1 MNAQTESHVGPPAE
15 GDPENTD
22 VVIVGYGPVGAMMAN
37 LLGQAGI
44 RTIVLERDVK
54 PHTMPRAGATDD
66 EVIRVFQAAGLVDQ
80 LLPVLDLGQS
90 TQFLSAH
97 GDPLVTMRP
106 TGGHN
111 GFPQLAFF
119 YQPELERVL
128 HEGAAR
134 YPHVTVRM
142 GARVEGLHEDGD
154 GVTVWARAGCRGR
167 QTATRARYVVACDG
181 GRSTVRNLRCI
192 EFTGSTY
199 AQPWLVVDAKL
210 EAPLADV
217 TSFQFIGN
225 PDRPGVTLPLPG
237 THHRWEFMVLPG
249 ENHAELATLE
259 NARRLISPWVDPDR
273 ISILRHIVY
282 TFHARAAARWRSG
295 RVLLAGDAAHLMP
308 PFAGQGLSSGLR
320 DAHNLA
326 WKLAAVIADDA
337 DPSLLDSYENERRPH
352 VTRMTRLTRF
362 SGAMVQTRRRR
373 VATVRDALLK
383 KAAHLPY
390 FTEGRFK
397 PDLRYSSGAFDPS
410 RRQAGAGH
418 AFPQPTVRTPE
429 GRLRPLDD
437 LIGSGWALLGR
448 DLDPQAHLRSDGR
461 ALWTSLGA
469 TYLSIGRPGHRLAR
483 CEVGTVAVE
492 DLDGYALDFFDRHGA
507 DFAIVRPDRIVFAM
521 ADIRG
526 LDRAADLYRSLV
538 RGNVCRPARVRSLPE
553 TRKEVGG
560 A

>member
-1 MNAQTESHVGPPAE
+1 MLMRARTESDADAMTGD
-15 GDPENTD
+15 DPEVAD
-22 VVIVGYGPVGAMMAN
+22 VVIVGYGPVGAMVAN
-37 LLGQAGI
+37 LFGQAGV
-44 RTIVLERDVK
+44 RTIVLERDTE

-66 EVIRVFQAAGLVDQ
+66 EVLRVFQAAGLVDQ
-80 LLPVLDLGQS
+80 LLPGLDLGQS
-90 TQFLSAH
+90 TQFLSVR
-97 GDPLVTMRP
+97 GDRLVTMRP
-106 TGGHN
+106 SGGRN

-119 YQPELERVL
+119 YQPDLERVL
-128 HEGAAR
+128 HEGVAR

-142 GARVEGLHEDGD
+142 GVRVEGLHEDGD
-154 GVTVWARAGCRGR
+154 GVTVWAREGDRGR

-181 GRSTVRNLRCI
+181 GRSTVRGLRSI
-192 EFTGSTY
+192 AFTGSTY

-210 EAPLADV
+210 EAPLTDV

-249 ENHAELATLE
+249 EDHAELATLE
-259 NARRLISPWVDPDR
+259 NARRLVSPWVDPDR
-273 ISILRHIVY
+273 ITILRHIVY

-326 WKLAAVIADDA
+326 WKLAAVVADGA

-373 VATVRDALLK
+373 VATVRDAILK
-383 KAAHLPY
+383 RAAHLPY

-397 PDLRYSSGAFDPS
+397 PDLRYSSGAFDGS
-410 RRQAGAGH
+410 GRRAGAGH
-418 AFPQPTVRTPE
+418 AFPQPTVRTSA

-448 DLDPQAHLRSDGR
+448 DLDPQVHMRSESR

-469 TYLSIGRPGHRLAR
+469 AFLSISRPGQRR
-483 CEVGTVAVE
+483 TPCEVGTVAVE
-492 DLDGYALDFFDRHGA
+492 DLDGYALDYFDRHGG

-521 ADIRG
+521 PDIRG
-526 LDRAADLYRSLV
+526 LDRVADLYRSLV
-538 RGNVCRPARVRSLPE
+538 RGTASPPSAQKVRSLKP
-553 TRKEVGG
+553 
-560 A
+560 